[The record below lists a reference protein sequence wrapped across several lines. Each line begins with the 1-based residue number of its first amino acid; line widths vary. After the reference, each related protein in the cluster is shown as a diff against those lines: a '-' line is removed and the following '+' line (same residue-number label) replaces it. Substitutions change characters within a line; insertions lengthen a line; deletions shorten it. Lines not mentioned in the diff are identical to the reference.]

1 MIFNCDEYLTF
12 QIAHQGC
19 QMVYFQT
26 ENHNLGTFWR
36 VFVDIQSIFLPF
48 GIFYGHLIYVF
59 CGHLVYFP
67 DVVCFTKK
75 NLAALLLTGISV
87 CDVMGLGSFLCT

>member
-1 MIFNCDEYLTF
+1 
-12 QIAHQGC
+12 
-19 QMVYFQT
+19 MVYFQT
-26 ENHNLGTFWR
+26 ENHNLGKFWR

-67 DVVCFTKK
+67 RCGLFYQEKSGSPVAHRDFSLRCNGTRQFFVYINVTKMCTEK
-75 NLAALLLTGISV
+75 DLYEIISNL
-87 CDVMGLGSFLCT
+87 